1 MNVNLA
7 VVRNGIRAIAFVM
20 SNKIAGGGE
29 HQKSVRFTGRRVYAG
44 LVVVLI
50 TAIVVF
56 S

>member
-1 MNVNLA
+1 MNVNL
-7 VVRNGIRAIAFVM
+7 VVVGNGIDAIAFVVP
-20 SNKIAGGGE
+20 NKIAGGGE
-29 HQKSVRFTGRRVYAG
+29 HRKSMRFMGRRVYAG